1 MRSCIMAALL
11 GGFLSLCQADSVKT
25 KDGRSYQGTVEHN
38 DADIIKLRLA
48 GSGEVQV
55 FNAGDVEEVVF
66 DSPAVEP
73 AQPENPP
80 PQRQFPPEYWEQLG
94 YADGSRNTG
103 LKSGLAAVGG
113 CIGAPVGGYVGLM
126 AGGAA
131 DPYGSSTAACCW
143 LGAAAGGA
151 AGCLGGSGLGS
162 LRPTGTCKPRPGLSF
177 PRRVPARVPTR
188 SPLLQQRRDGGR
200 RRRGRALDGRMRG
213 FHNLHARFCLRR
225 RLVVLLM
232 SARGP
237 DWAVVR
243 ELLCGVP

>member
-80 PQRQFPPEYWEQLG
+80 PQCQFPPEYWEQLG

-162 LRPTGTCKPRPGLSF
+162 LGQQEPASPASDSASRDAYLRGYQRGARYSNNVAMGAGAGAAVLSTAGCVVF
-177 PRRVPARVPTR
+177 IIYMLA
-188 SPLLQQRRDGGR
+188 SAFGG
-200 RRRGRALDGRMRG
+200 G
-213 FHNLHARFCLRR
+213 
-225 RLVVLLM
+225 
-232 SARGP
+232 
-237 DWAVVR
+237 W
-243 ELLCGVP
+243 